1 MDHLTIPM
9 QLANAIRQ
17 YLGTRPFDEVAGMIA
32 ALGEAASKR
41 TEAAPAPASAD

>member
-17 YLGTRPFDEVAGMIA
+17 YLGARPFDEVAGMIA
-32 ALGEAASKR
+32 ALQEAASKQP
-41 TEAAPAPASAD
+41 EAASAPTSAD